1 MIARLLIIISVFF
14 MFAAAPGRAANT
26 ANAMLIENDFSN
38 VTISV
43 SENILHVTGAAGQVL
58 QLYNVAG
65 VCVMTFKIEGSDK
78 RYDLNL
84 PKGFYIVKV
93 GKVVRKVAIK

>member
-1 MIARLLIIISVFF
+1 MIARLLMILCTFF
-14 MFAAAPGRAANT
+14 MFAATPGRAAHT

-65 VCVMTFKIEGSDK
+65 VCVMTFKIEGADK